1 MILLADSGSTKTDW
15 CIAENNS
22 IQKRISRGAPTL
34 FPDSGRDRT
43 GDSLRTGSSNG
54 RFSDRQDLFLRS
66 RMCVSRKKRN
76 HPGRIGRPLSYGRNR
91 DQQRHAGRCKGTLS
105 AIGRNRLHFGNRIQL
120 LLLRRETDLQQRF
133 AIGIHS
139 RRRRQR
145 SRFGPAV
152 GGRLSEKSTALP
164 AEGKI
169 SRTVRSDPSH
179 YLGTRLQTPLPQ
191 PFSGQSIAVYRREP
205 PDSRNPTYRIG
216 RIYRLFPAAT
226 SCNTTAMLSF
236 RSTSPG
242 SIAY

>member
-22 IQKRISRGAPTL
+22 IQKRISTRGTNPFFQTPDEIEREIASELVPATADFPIDRIFFYGAGCAFPEKNEIIRAALAAHFPTAA
-34 FPDSGRDRT
+34 
-43 GDSLRTGSSNG
+43 
-54 RFSDRQDLFLRS
+54 
-66 RMCVSRKKRN
+66 
-76 HPGRIGRPLSYGRNR
+76 IEINR
-91 DQQRHAGRCKGTLS
+91 RHAGRCKGTLS

-205 PDSRNPTYRIG
+205 PDSRNPTYRFG
-216 RIYRLFPAAT
+216 RIYRLFPAQRHAIRPL
-226 SCNTTAMLSF
+226 C
-236 RSTSPG
+236 
-242 SIAY
+242 